1 MAGRTD
7 RAGISETGEPV
18 RMGGRM
24 DRMSVARDRPMQ
36 ETAIADGEGE
46 RLSLE
51 GDPVFE
57 APQTPYKKMPSWGGN
72 AAGGLR
78 RGKNGGRRIE
88 ECHQAVSIC
97 SGQIGNAFSGTKKGL
112 MIVHHKSFKILVRL
126 ERFELP
132 AYRFVACCS
141 IQLSYSRITR
151 KRYSRTARF
160 RQAFFGELS
169 RKKSLLC
176 GKKYFFHY
184 NIMILS
190 VFIFLKKDK
199 KHSFRMRLPGDWAEG
214 FNDSGRLKWERGG
227 AYSFGKR
234 PSPFLNV
241 SKTPA
246 EAGAFPRT

>member
-1 MAGRTD
+1 
-7 RAGISETGEPV
+7 
-18 RMGGRM
+18 
-24 DRMSVARDRPMQ
+24 MSVARDRPMQ

-57 APQTPYKKMPSWGGN
+57 APQTPYKKMPSWGGGMRQAGCGEAKTVEGALRSAIKRFRF
-72 AAGGLR
+72 AADRL
-78 RGKNGGRRIE
+78 
-88 ECHQAVSIC
+88 
-97 SGQIGNAFSGTKKGL
+97 GTLFRVRKKGL
-112 MIVHHKSFKILVRL
+112 MIIHHKSFKILVRL

-234 PSPFLNV
+234 PPPFLNV

>member
-1 MAGRTD
+1 
-7 RAGISETGEPV
+7 
-18 RMGGRM
+18 
-24 DRMSVARDRPMQ
+24 
-36 ETAIADGEGE
+36 
-46 RLSLE
+46 
-51 GDPVFE
+51 
-57 APQTPYKKMPSWGGN
+57 
-72 AAGGLR
+72 
-78 RGKNGGRRIE
+78 
-88 ECHQAVSIC
+88 
-97 SGQIGNAFSGTKKGL
+97 
-112 MIVHHKSFKILVRL
+112 MIIHHKSFKILVRL

-160 RQAFFGELS
+160 RQAFFGELP

-176 GKKYFFHY
+176 GKKYLFHY
-184 NIMILS
+184 NIMLLS

-234 PSPFLNV
+234 PPPFLNV

>member
-1 MAGRTD
+1 
-7 RAGISETGEPV
+7 
-18 RMGGRM
+18 
-24 DRMSVARDRPMQ
+24 
-36 ETAIADGEGE
+36 
-46 RLSLE
+46 
-51 GDPVFE
+51 
-57 APQTPYKKMPSWGGN
+57 
-72 AAGGLR
+72 
-78 RGKNGGRRIE
+78 
-88 ECHQAVSIC
+88 
-97 SGQIGNAFSGTKKGL
+97 
-112 MIVHHKSFKILVRL
+112 MIIHHKSFKILVRL

-141 IQLSYSRITR
+141 IQLIYSRITR

-227 AYSFGKR
+227 AYSSGKR

>member
-1 MAGRTD
+1 
-7 RAGISETGEPV
+7 
-18 RMGGRM
+18 
-24 DRMSVARDRPMQ
+24 
-36 ETAIADGEGE
+36 
-46 RLSLE
+46 
-51 GDPVFE
+51 
-57 APQTPYKKMPSWGGN
+57 
-72 AAGGLR
+72 
-78 RGKNGGRRIE
+78 
-88 ECHQAVSIC
+88 
-97 SGQIGNAFSGTKKGL
+97 
-112 MIVHHKSFKILVRL
+112 MIIHHKSFKILVRL

-199 KHSFRMRLPGDWAEG
+199 KHSFRMRMPGDWTEG

>member
-1 MAGRTD
+1 
-7 RAGISETGEPV
+7 
-18 RMGGRM
+18 
-24 DRMSVARDRPMQ
+24 MQ
-36 ETAIADGEGE
+36 ETAIADGVGE

-57 APQTPYKKMPSWGGN
+57 APQTPYKKMPSWGGMRQAGCGEAKTVEGALRSAIKRFRF
-72 AAGGLR
+72 AADRLGD
-78 RGKNGGRRIE
+78 
-88 ECHQAVSIC
+88 
-97 SGQIGNAFSGTKKGL
+97 AFSGTKKGL
-112 MIVHHKSFKILVRL
+112 MIIHHKSFKILVRL